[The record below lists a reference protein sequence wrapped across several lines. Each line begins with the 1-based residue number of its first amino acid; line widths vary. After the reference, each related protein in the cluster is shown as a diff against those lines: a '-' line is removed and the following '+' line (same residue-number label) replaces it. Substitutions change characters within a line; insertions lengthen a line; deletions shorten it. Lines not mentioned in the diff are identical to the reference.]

1 MPLFR
6 SLSVSALH
14 HSPPVPER
22 NYRITSMDDVSG
34 SPKFCYFYYY
44 PFYRTQYPSYQYN
57 RCRTYATYYDK
68 HYSNWPEHHFNYPYS
83 LSGYKPCSF
92 YGSYTY
98 APYRPNKSPSGYY
111 YGWYNGI
118 AGF

>member
-1 MPLFR
+1 MLAGRRNSATSITIPFTVTDIRPTNTIGVELMLLPTTNTPQIGPSIISSHFYTFLFVFFYIYFF
-6 SLSVSALH
+6 LS
-14 HSPPVPER
+14 
-22 NYRITSMDDVSG
+22 
-34 SPKFCYFYYY
+34 Y
-44 PFYRTQYPSYQYN
+44 PF
-57 RCRTYATYYDK
+57 
-68 HYSNWPEHHFNYPYS
+68 S

-118 AGF
+118 SGF